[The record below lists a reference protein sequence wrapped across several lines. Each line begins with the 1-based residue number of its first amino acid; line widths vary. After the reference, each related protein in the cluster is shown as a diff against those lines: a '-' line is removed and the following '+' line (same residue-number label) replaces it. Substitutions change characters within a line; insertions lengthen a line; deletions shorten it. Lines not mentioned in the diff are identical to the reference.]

1 MKAELQAI
9 QAEALAALKSVE
21 TSDALESLRITYFGR
36 KGKLTDV
43 MKGMGNLSKEERPEI
58 GKLANE
64 VRTTLTQAFEA
75 ATQVLHHQQQ
85 EQQLAAESVDITLPG
100 RKPAYGKAHPV
111 MQILERI
118 EAIFSQMGF
127 EVVTG
132 PDIETEYYNFDAL
145 NTPADHPA
153 RDLHDTFYLTDGHLL
168 RTHTSPVQIRTMEH
182 QKPPVRIIVPGKCY
196 RVDYDVSHTP
206 MFHQV
211 EGLLVDKHATFSE
224 LKGILTSF
232 ARQMFGDQTQM
243 RFRPHFFP
251 FTEPSAEMDISC
263 AVCQGKGCR
272 SCGGTGWVEILGAGA
287 VDPAVFEAVNYDP
300 DEVTGFAFG
309 MGVERIANLQFRI
322 PDIRTFYENDLRF
335 LRQF

>member
-21 TSDALESLRITYFGR
+21 TPAALESLRITYFGR

-64 VRTTLTQAFEA
+64 VRTRLTQAFEA
-75 ATQVLHHQQQ
+75 ATQALHHQQQ

-118 EAIFSQMGF
+118 EAIFNQMGF
-127 EVVTG
+127 EAVTG

-153 RDLHDTFYLTDGHLL
+153 RDLHDTFYLTDGRLL
-168 RTHTSPVQIRTMEH
+168 RTHTSPVQIRAMEH